1 MYHLCSSQISDSNTD
16 TDQDHL
22 NVTSQKKSHGSRC
35 FVLAKGN
42 LAAAR
47 LLLAVLLAGVD
58 NGTAVEDL
66 LATLSGVESLA
77 RNDAVDFCRIS
88 ML

>member
-1 MYHLCSSQISDSNTD
+1 MYHVCSRQISDSN

-22 NVTSQKKSHGSRC
+22 NVTSQKKSRSSRC
-35 FVLAKGN
+35 VVPVKGS

-66 LATLSGVESLA
+66 LATLSVVESLA
-77 RNDAVDFCRIS
+77 GNDAVDFYRN
-88 ML
+88 